1 MLQRHVTLLFACVA
15 TLSAGTNYAISGF
28 LPQLGVRLHLLS
40 VAQNIVAGAGNAGV
54 YLSGP
59 LVGPLVDRKGP
70 RLVLSLSALALLVGC
85 ALSPSARLLRSR

>member
-15 TLSAGTNYAISGF
+15 TLSAGTNYAISSY
-28 LPQLGVRLHLLS
+28 LPQLGSELHLSS
-40 VAQNIVAGAGNAGV
+40 VQQNIVSGAGNAGV

-85 ALSPSARLLRSR
+85 ALSSFTHVSHLC